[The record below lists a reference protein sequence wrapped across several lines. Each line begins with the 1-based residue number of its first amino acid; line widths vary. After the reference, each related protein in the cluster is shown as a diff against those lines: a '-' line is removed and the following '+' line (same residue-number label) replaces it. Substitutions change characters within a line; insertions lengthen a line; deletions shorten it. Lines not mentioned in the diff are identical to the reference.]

1 MTEEQDSVGTFVTEC
16 FEMDASMKWKLGNK
30 ILYDT
35 YLKWYYGMN
44 GKDKKKIIY
53 LASSF
58 QSAYRYFSEISR
70 FINKDAQNFVSH
82 NSSRQKNWRGI
93 SPPFGGPGAHVA
105 QPNDLSII
113 YNICR
118 IS

>member
-1 MTEEQDSVGTFVTEC
+1 MWAKEGLKNEPDAVREANEEYRFDMDSVGTFVTEC
-16 FEMDASMKWKLGNK
+16 FEMDASLKWKLGNK

-58 QSAYRYFSEISR
+58 QSAYRYF
-70 FINKDAQNFVSH
+70 F
-82 NSSRQKNWRGI
+82 
-93 SPPFGGPGAHVA
+93 
-105 QPNDLSII
+105 
-113 YNICR
+113 
-118 IS
+118 